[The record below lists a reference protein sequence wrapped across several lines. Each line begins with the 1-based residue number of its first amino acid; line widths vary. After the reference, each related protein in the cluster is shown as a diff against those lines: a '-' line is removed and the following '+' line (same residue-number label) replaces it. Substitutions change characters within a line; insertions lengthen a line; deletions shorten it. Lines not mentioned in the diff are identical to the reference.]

1 MQSLMQTIGYTFRDP
16 SLLELA
22 LSHPSGVLG
31 GQPNNQRLE
40 FLGDAVLQL
49 CASHSLYLSQPQMHE
64 GQLSRLRAS
73 LVQESSLHAVALSW
87 KLGPLLRLGIGE
99 EMSGGREKPSIL
111 ADAVEAILGA
121 VYLDG
126 GLQEADRIV
135 KAHILSQPP
144 PPKARD
150 YKTELQE
157 LTQKH
162 GGAAPVYEPTGEE
175 GPPHD
180 RLFFVRVVLPDGRS
194 ANGQGRSKKAAQ
206 QDAAKCI
213 LETLLAETEEH

>member
-1 MQSLMQTIGYTFRDP
+1 MQTLMKTIGYTFKDEK
-16 SLLELA
+16 LLRLA
-22 LSHPSGVLG
+22 LAHPSSAQP

-49 CASHSLYLSQPQMHE
+49 CASHSLYLSEPQMHE

-73 LVQESSLHAVALSW
+73 LVQESSLHAVALLW
-87 KLGPLLRLGIGE
+87 QIGPLLCLGAGE
-99 EMSGGREKPSIL
+99 ELSGGRDKPSIL

-126 GLQEADRIV
+126 GLEDADRIV
-135 KAHILSQPP
+135 KAHILSQQP

-157 LTQKH
+157 LTQKN
-162 GGAAPVYEPTGEE
+162 GGSAPVYEPLGEE

-180 RLFFVRVVLPDGRS
+180 RLFFVRVHLPDGRS
-194 ANGQGRSKKAAQ
+194 ADGQGRSKKAAQ
-206 QDAAKCI
+206 QDAAKSI
-213 LETLLAETEEH
+213 LQTVLSETGDR